1 LPDALTAPA
10 PACTPASAPVPPDGT
25 APAPAPASGPAPAP
39 GSAAPPTGRTTG
51 TGHPHEDRGPDENN
65 RPCEDGRRI
74 WADLGRGRT
83 RALFARADPRY
94 GYDPVLMRQVLTELD
109 ARASLGATLSVCVQV
124 SNALP
129 LLLADRSG
137 AQGRSGAVAEEL
149 LDGTSR
155 IAVAATDAAA
165 PGSDLAALGTT
176 VRFDGGHAVL
186 DGGKRWVVG
195 ATTADWAL
203 VLARHAPGRR
213 FTSFTLLLVPLDAPG
228 VTRRAAGTGTF
239 RGAGI
244 GDLTFTGVRLAPGCV
259 VGGRGRGLALFARQ
273 LAGERLAGALWA
285 QALVGRVLAATRST
299 LGSRQVAGAALW
311 QHPAVRQR
319 YAEAVVSHQGLQ
331 ALCERMCA
339 PGADAAQ
346 AVDATA
352 AQAAVVKAAAAQ
364 CVESVLS
371 TCAYLCG
378 ADGFRAEGLQ
388 QLRAEAAM
396 FGVAGGTTPL
406 LLDLIAD
413 HAEVIVPGR
422 LAEPASP
429 AEPAPSAGPAGPAA
443 PTGPAAAAAPPGAGR

>member
-1 LPDALTAPA
+1 MDE
-10 PACTPASAPVPPDGT
+10 DG
-25 APAPAPASGPAPAP
+25 
-39 GSAAPPTGRTTG
+39 
-51 TGHPHEDRGPDENN
+51 GPDESN
-65 RPCEDGRRI
+65 RLSEDGHRI
-74 WADLGRGRT
+74 WAELGRGRT

-94 GYDPVLMRQVLTELD
+94 GYDPVLMRDVLTELD
-109 ARASLGATLSVCVQV
+109 ARASVGATLSVCVQV

-137 AQGRSGAVAEEL
+137 VRGRSGAVAEGL

-155 IAVAATDAAA
+155 IAVAATDTAA

-186 DGGKRWVVG
+186 NGGKRWVVG

-244 GDLTFTGVRLAPGCV
+244 GDLTFTGVRLAPGSV

-285 QALVGRVLAATRST
+285 QALVGRVLAGTRST
-299 LGSRQVAGAALW
+299 LDSRQVAGAALW

-319 YAEAVVSHQGLQ
+319 YAEAVVSHQSLQ

-339 PGADAAQ
+339 PGADLAQ
-346 AVDATA
+346 TVNATA
-352 AQAAVVKAAAAQ
+352 AQAAVVKVAAAQ

-378 ADGFRAEGLQ
+378 ADGFRADGLQ

-396 FGVAGGTTPL
+396 FGVAGGVTPL

-413 HAEVIVPGR
+413 HAEVIVPGH
-422 LAEPASP
+422 LAGPASP
-429 AEPAPSAGPAGPAA
+429 AGQVSQTEPAPSAGPRGPAT
-443 PTGPAAAAAPPGAGR
+443 PTEPATAAVPPGVGR